1 MANKYEHSNRPR
13 VISIIGLTMVTFGAA
28 YVIMAA
34 VLSSDIGLSIN
45 YSRPI
50 LDELGGLSQGEL
62 IMFAIAGDIIFAVTG
77 AIGIILGFG
86 LLKMKKWAWT
96 ANVIY
101 NIIFFLSCIDAFAE
115 NTPLPDSYL
124 IVVSASLLVLLFMPT
139 TRAYFRQARV
149 TPR

>member
-1 MANKYEHSNRPR
+1 MTSKYKSSNRPR
-13 VISIIGLTMVTFGAA
+13 VISIIGLTMVAFGAV

-34 VLSSDIGLSIN
+34 ILSSDVGLSIN
-45 YSRPI
+45 YARPI
-50 LDELGGLSQGEL
+50 LDELGGLSQNEL
-62 IMFAIAGDIIFAVTG
+62 IMIAIAGDIIFAGTG

-101 NIIFFLSCIDAFAE
+101 HIIFSLSCIDAFAE

-124 IVVSASLLVLLFMPT
+124 IIVSVGLLVLLFMPT
-139 TRAYFRQARV
+139 TREYFRHRQ
-149 TPR
+149 

>member
-13 VISIIGLTMVTFGAA
+13 VISIIGLTMVAFGAT

-34 VLSSDIGLSIN
+34 VLSSDIELSIN

-50 LDELGGLSQGEL
+50 LDELEGLSHDEL
-62 IMFAIAGDIIFAVTG
+62 IVTAIAGDIIFAVAG

-86 LLKMKKWAWT
+86 LLKMKKWAWM
-96 ANVIY
+96 ANAIY
-101 NIIFFLSCIDAFAE
+101 NIIFSLLCIDAFAE

-124 IVVSASLLVLLFMPT
+124 IVVSVGLLVLLFMPT
-139 TRAYFRQARV
+139 TREYFRRAAITQR
-149 TPR
+149 